1 MVDKAG
7 GHKWLQQIGK
17 MLYLFI
23 YLFIYFSSSSLIH
36 SMSKV
41 GEKDTSRA

>member
-23 YLFIYFSSSSLIH
+23 YLFIFYL
-36 SMSKV
+36 V
-41 GEKDTSRA
+41 V